1 MPRLKRLPMKHAL
14 YTLPFVILV
23 GCGGAGDGSG
33 AKSAGDAK
41 AGASR
46 NGGEPHESIGDMA
59 AAQGGLAALG
69 GNGNREDGSTGV
81 EVAFGG
87 ALHIEDVD
95 KKSRML
101 LDGVLKEW
109 PARSPARETLSG
121 TTDGLALAVAV
132 QMDEAKLY
140 VGAEV
145 TDPNLARSARHGESD
160 DHVSMTLAFPAGRGG
175 LKAYEI
181 GLYAGKPGDSPG
193 AVKWLAGPN
202 RGQDVAGAKLVEND
216 VKGGFT
222 FEAAIPWS
230 TFPEARTMRV
240 GLRAALR
247 YHDGDGSNVRGV
259 LGTGPGSVDRPG
271 ELPALPTAAEQS
283 VIDGLLAQKNLAGT
297 APKIDVFA
305 DVTGDERKERISVF
319 GKFFTICGPGYRGGR
334 QFFWREVAG
343 ELTSFETRDLT
354 ARGKDDLIVRR
365 RVTQNGIVHELL
377 EVWTVASA
385 GDEPT
390 TIFTAEIAVVDGPGH
405 RRIANAVRVSPA
417 GIEVSV
423 EPAQGWDAST
433 FREASAAGSN
443 DEAIL
448 LPWGTVRSRSFKIE
462 RGKFVKAGEVAQAGS
477 AAGMGGAGSGA
488 GTATA
493 MATGGSASSR
503 DLPTPSV
510 GKSTDLGH
518 QVMDAYYKDQSIA
531 PGTKPRFDFEVHVD
545 GDARPERVALVG
557 RDIVVLGPGFKS
569 GTGYAR
575 MSLTQFS
582 DDKDV
587 SELTARDVTGDG
599 AAELVV
605 RGVRHVTTP
614 AGDRVDV
621 QALFIYQV
629 KNGAIAR
636 VFSVETGREQSG
648 KRVQGLVQFVPSKTG
663 KGFDVDVRPGVARGW
678 TEKTYPWPQD
688 KPGGSTEPLLL
699 PWGGIS
705 SLRYA
710 WNGSQFATP

>member
-1 MPRLKRLPMKHAL
+1 MKHAIC
-14 YTLPFVILV
+14 TLPLV
-23 GCGGAGDGSG
+23 VLLGCGGA
-33 AKSAGDAK
+33 AKSPDSAAN
-41 AGASR
+41 GASR

-69 GNGNREDGSTGV
+69 GNGNREDGATGV

-87 ALHIEDVD
+87 SLHIEDVD
-95 KKSRML
+95 KKSPMK

-109 PARSPARETLSG
+109 PVRSPARETLSG

-145 TDPNLARSARHGESD
+145 TDPNLARSARHGEFD

-230 TFPEARTMRV
+230 TFAEARTMRV

-247 YHDGDGSNVRGV
+247 YHDGDGSSVRGV

-271 ELPALPTAAEQS
+271 DLPALPTAAEQS
-283 VIDGLLAQKNLAGT
+283 VIDGLLAQKNLVGT

-343 ELTSFETRDLT
+343 ELSSFETRDLT
-354 ARGKDDLIVRR
+354 ARGKDDMIVRR
-365 RVTQNGIVHELL
+365 RVTQGGIVHELI
-377 EVWTVASA
+377 EVWTIASA

-390 TIFTAEIAVVDGPGH
+390 TIFTQEIAVVDGPGR

-423 EPAQGWDAST
+423 EPAQGWDASS

-443 DEAIL
+443 EEAIL
-448 LPWGTVRSRSFKIE
+448 LPWGTVRSRTFKIE
-462 RGKFVKAGEVAQAGS
+462 KGKFVKTGEVAQAGS
-477 AAGMGGAGSGA
+477 AAAATATAAATGAGS
-488 GTATA
+488 T
-493 MATGGSASSR
+493 R
-503 DLPTPSV
+503 DLPTPAV
-510 GKSTDLGH
+510 GKSTDLGR
-518 QVMDAYYKDQSIA
+518 QVMDAYYKDQGVA
-531 PGTKPRFDFEVHVD
+531 PGTKPRFDIEVHVD
-545 GDARPERVALVG
+545 GDGRPERVALVG

-575 MSLTQFS
+575 MSLTQFA

-629 KNGAIAR
+629 KSSAITR

-648 KRVQGLVQFVPSKTG
+648 
-663 KGFDVDVRPGVARGW
+663 
-678 TEKTYPWPQD
+678 
-688 KPGGSTEPLLL
+688 
-699 PWGGIS
+699 
-705 SLRYA
+705 
-710 WNGSQFATP
+710 

>member
-1 MPRLKRLPMKHAL
+1 MKHAV
-14 YTLPFVILV
+14 YTLFLIALL
-23 GCGGAGDGSG
+23 GCGGGARPAGSATQADG
-33 AKSAGDAK
+33 KN
-41 AGASR
+41 GASD
-46 NGGEPHESIGDMA
+46 HESIGDLA
-59 AAQGGLAALG
+59 AAQGGLASLG
-69 GNGNREDGSTGV
+69 GAGNREDGSTGV

-87 ALHIEDVD
+87 ALHAEDVD
-95 KKSRML
+95 RKNPVK

-109 PARSPARETLSG
+109 PARSAAKETLSG
-121 TTDGLALAVAV
+121 VTDGLALAVAV
-132 QMDEAKLY
+132 QMDDAKLY

-145 TDPNLARSARHGESD
+145 TDPNLARTARHGDSD
-160 DHVSMTLAFPAGRGG
+160 DHVSMTLSFPAGRGG

-181 GLYAGKPGDSPG
+181 GLYAGKPGESPG
-193 AVKWLAGPN
+193 AVKWLAGPS
-202 RGQDVAGAKLVEND
+202 RGQDVAGAKLVESD
-216 VKGGFT
+216 VKGGFV

-230 TFPEARTMRV
+230 TFAEARTMRV

-247 YHDGDGSNVRGV
+247 YHDGDGSHVRGV
-259 LGTGPGSVDRPG
+259 LGTGAGSVDHPG
-271 ELPALPTAAEQS
+271 DLPPLPTAAEQA
-283 VIDGLLAQKNLAGT
+283 VVDGLLAQKNLVGT

-334 QFFWREVAG
+334 QFFWREVGG
-343 ELTSFETRDLT
+343 ELSSFETRDLT
-354 ARGKDDLIVRR
+354 ARGKDDMIVRR
-365 RVTQNGIVHELL
+365 RVTQNGIVHELI
-377 EVWTVASA
+377 EVWTIAGA

-390 TIFTAEIAVVDGPGH
+390 TIFTQEIAVVDGPGR
-405 RRIANAVRVSPA
+405 RRIANAVRVSPN

-423 EPAQGWDAST
+423 EPAQGWDASS
-433 FREASAAGSN
+433 FREPSAAGSN

-448 LPWGTVRSRSFKIE
+448 LPWGTVRSRTFKLE
-462 RGKFVKAGEVAQAGS
+462 KGKFAKTSEVLQAGS
-477 AAGMGGAGSGA
+477 AAGPGAGSGT

-493 MATGGSASSR
+493 GGNASTR
-503 DLPTPSV
+503 DLPTPTV
-510 GKSTDLGH
+510 GKSTDLRP

-531 PGTKPRFDFEVHVD
+531 PGTRPRFDIEVHVD
-545 GDARPERVALVG
+545 GDGRPERVALIG

-569 GTGYAR
+569 GSGYAR
-575 MSLTQFS
+575 MSLTQFA

-629 KNGAIAR
+629 KNGAISR

-663 KGFDVDVRPGVARGW
+663 KGFDIDVRSGIARGW
-678 TEKTYPWPQD
+678 TEKSYPWPQD
-688 KPGGSTEPLLL
+688 KPGGSIEPLLL
-699 PWGGIS
+699 PWGGIA

-710 WNGSQFATP
+710 WNGTQFTTP